1 MEEDPKSYTPE
12 KPGRLFFFGWLV
24 AVLVLLGLTGG
35 VVGARSVRINRQTD
49 ELNHQIEIGRRVLV
63 APVIHAPRT
72 RMIEIP
78 ATIHGYVETPVYA
91 KIAGYLKTIRVD
103 KGDRVAAGQGIAI
116 LDTPELHQQGANA
129 QANSGMAPPPY
140 QRHAVLPLEYAVAQQ
155 GADE

>member
-24 AVLVLLGLTGG
+24 AVLVLLGLTAGL
-35 VVGARSVRINRQTD
+35 VRARSVRINRQTD
-49 ELNHQIEIGRRVLV
+49 ELNHQIEIGPRVLV

-103 KGDRVAAGQGIAI
+103 KGDRVAAGAV
-116 LDTPELHQQGANA
+116 
-129 QANSGMAPPPY
+129 
-140 QRHAVLPLEYAVAQQ
+140 HAVLHETALQQ
-155 GADE
+155 TSPQPPTAHGRAR

>member
-24 AVLVLLGLTGG
+24 AGLVLLGLTAGL
-35 VVGARSVRINRQTD
+35 VRARSVRINRQTD
-49 ELNHQIEIGRRVLV
+49 ELNHQIEIGPRVLG

-103 KGDRVAAGQGIAI
+103 KGDRVAAGQVIAI
-116 LDTPELHQQGANA
+116 PHTTENPQKG
-129 QANSGMAPPPY
+129 
-140 QRHAVLPLEYAVAQQ
+140 RHAPTRCRMWRCPYHRAT
-155 GADE
+155 GHS